1 MTMTNDLIF
10 DTFAREFDLFLDMN
24 PDLDETDGDAFEMLM
39 FHPDLTP
46 RHRLWLEDFCARFD
60 AAMDQSKEDRET
72 AGVMEH
78 ARWYDLSAEL
88 E

>member
-1 MTMTNDLIF
+1 MTTDHIF
-10 DTFAREFDLFLDMN
+10 ETFAKEFDLFLDMN
-24 PDLDETDGDAFEMLM
+24 PDLSEAEGDAFEMLM

-46 RHRLWLEDFCARFD
+46 RQRAWLEDFCARFD
-60 AAMDQSKEDRET
+60 HEMEKANEDRET
-72 AGVMEH
+72 AGVLEH

>member
-1 MTMTNDLIF
+1 MDDDMICE
-10 DTFAREFDLFLDMN
+10 TFAKEFDLFLELN

-46 RHRLWLEDFCARFD
+46 RQRAWLEDFCARFG
-60 AAMDQSKEDRET
+60 AAMDQAQENRET
-72 AGVMEH
+72 VGVMEH